1 MNRKQQVAV
10 FTGIIISLAFLWFA
24 FRDLRPKQVIDE
36 IEQASIPLLFVGA
49 AWYFAAVSI
58 ITLRWQYLL
67 RQVKV
72 VPLRSLIPLVCI
84 GYMGNNVYPFRSGEA
99 LRIFLLRRDHGVPV
113 VKAATT
119 VIVERVF
126 DGLVM
131 LTFIVIPLSLTD
143 IASDDV
149 QRVVTFAA
157 PLFLS
162 ALAVFFALAAKPSI
176 LRLLTKH
183 GSRFLPGKLA
193 GLVQRI
199 SEEIIDGLEG
209 LRSPSD
215 LAGAVIA
222 SYVTWAIEASVYWI
236 VMLAFNIDSGY
247 LVALMV
253 VGTVNLAGLLPAS
266 PGMIGVFEFFARAVL
281 VAAGIAE
288 ELAAGYAVTV
298 HLVIWLPVTV
308 VGFTFLVRQ
317 GLGWSAITSAHQLE
331 QQVAGLQDVPAKE

>member
-10 FTGIIISLAFLWFA
+10 LTGIVISMVFLWFA
-24 FRDLRPKQVIDE
+24 FRDLHPTQVIEE
-36 IEQASIPLLFVGA
+36 IQQARISLLVVGA
-49 AWYFAAVSI
+49 VWYFAAVSI
-58 ITLRWQYLL
+58 ISLRWQYLL
-67 RQVKV
+67 RQVEV
-72 VPLRSLIPLVCI
+72 IPLKHLIPLVCI
-84 GYMGNNVYPFRSGEA
+84 GYMGNNVYPLRSGEA
-99 LRIFLLRRDHGVPV
+99 LRIFLLRREHGVPV

-131 LTFIVIPLSLTD
+131 LTFIILPLLVTD
-143 IASDDV
+143 IGSSDI
-149 QRVVTFAA
+149 QRVVAFAA

-176 LRLLTKH
+176 LRQLTDY
-183 GSRFLPGKLA
+183 GSKWLPGKLA
-193 GLVQRI
+193 DLVESI
-199 SEEIIDGLEG
+199 GEEITDGLEG
-209 LRSPSD
+209 LRSPGD
-215 LAGAVIA
+215 LAGAVIS
-222 SYVTWAIEASVYWI
+222 SYLTWGIEASVYWI

-266 PGMIGVFEFFARAVL
+266 PGMVGVFEFFARAVL

-288 ELAAGYAVTV
+288 GLAAGYAITV

-308 VGFTFLVRQ
+308 AGFIFLIRQ
-317 GLGWSAITSAHQLE
+317 GLGWSAITRAHQLE
-331 QQVAGLQDVPAKE
+331 QQVPD

>member
-1 MNRKQQVAV
+1 MNRKQQVAAL
-10 FTGIIISLAFLWFA
+10 TGLFISLVFLWFA
-24 FRDLRPKQVIDE
+24 FRDLHPEQVINE
-36 IEQASIPLLFVGA
+36 IEQANVPLLLVGA
-49 AWYFAAVSI
+49 TWYFVAVSI

-72 VPLRSLIPLVCI
+72 VSLRRLIPLVCI

-113 VKAATT
+113 IKATTT

-131 LTFIVIPLSLTD
+131 LTFIVLPLLLTD
-143 IASDDV
+143 IASHDV

-162 ALAVFFALAAKPSI
+162 ALAVFFILAARPSI
-176 LRLLTKH
+176 LRQFTEHASKW
-183 GSRFLPGKLA
+183 LPGKLA
-193 GLVQRI
+193 DLAKGV
-199 SEEIIDGLEG
+199 SEEVIAGLEG
-209 LRSPSD
+209 LRSPTD
-215 LAGAVIA
+215 LAGAVIS
-222 SYVTWAIEASVYWI
+222 SYVTWAVEASVYWI

-266 PGMIGVFEFFARAVL
+266 PGMVGVFEFFARAVL
-281 VAAGIAE
+281 VAAGIGE

-298 HLVIWLPVTV
+298 HVVIWLPVTV
-308 VGFTFLVRQ
+308 IGFIFLVRR
-317 GLGWSAITSAHQLE
+317 GLGWSAITSAHQLD
-331 QQVAGLQDVPAKE
+331 QQVAGLQEAPVDE